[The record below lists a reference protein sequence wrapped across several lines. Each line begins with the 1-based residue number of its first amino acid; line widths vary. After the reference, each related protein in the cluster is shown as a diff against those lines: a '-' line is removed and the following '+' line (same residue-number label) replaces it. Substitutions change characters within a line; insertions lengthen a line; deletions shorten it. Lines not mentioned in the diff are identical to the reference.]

1 MKSRT
6 LTFLPEI
13 ERIIAKCS
21 YCSLAMV
28 DAANKPY
35 VINMNF
41 GYRDKT
47 VYFHCAPTGKKID
60 ILKNNPHVS
69 VGFSCDHELRFQN
82 SDVACSYSMKYR
94 SVLGSG
100 EVEFVTDTREKVDAL
115 DCIMRQYTESDY
127 RYSDPAIENV
137 CVFKVKLDT
146 IEGRAYGY

>member
-21 YCSLAMV
+21 FCSLAMV

-94 SVLGSG
+94 SVLGYG
-100 EVEFVTDTREKVDAL
+100 KVEFVTDALEKTSAL
-115 DCIMRQYTESDY
+115 DIIMKQYTESEY

-137 CVFKVKLDT
+137 CVFKVELDT